1 MNGNDGNN
9 WQELNEENECERN
22 NGKCKVRTRKGN
34 GYKCKRNM
42 YVMLKQIQRKQ
53 IQTDKKLNL
62 IASILMSKLSGQNEF
77 TTEQFEISYIHQKQQ
92 NEDTNV
98 NSINNT
104 NKVVANVQMEEKII
118 ESSNSNNN
126 NNNSSSNNNNNPNKF
141 SNVLNMNDDEGIKNI
156 PQQLQ
161 QQQQQPHHINL
172 QKYKIEQEEIIET
185 INIDKEM
192 NINQLVSEQDP
203 NNNNNNNSE
212 CVSRSDY
219 SQISNTPQDNCG
231 SLQSSSSSTK
241 TKKIRGFN
249 FNMKKKKPI
258 DSVSSSYS
266 KDNDSNVVN
275 TAKEVKKF
283 DIQRFTIKQ
292 KQDKAE

>member
-22 NGKCKVRTRKGN
+22 NGKCKVRVCKGN
-34 GYKCKRNM
+34 GYRCKRNM

-53 IQTDKKLNL
+53 NQTDKKLNL

-118 ESSNSNNN
+118 ESSNNNNN
-126 NNNSSSNNNNNPNKF
+126 NNNSNSNNNPNKF

>member
-9 WQELNEENECERN
+9 WQDLIEENECERN
-22 NGKCKVRTRKGN
+22 NSKCKVKVCKRS
-34 GYKCKRNM
+34 GYRCKRNM

-53 IQTDKKLNL
+53 NQTDKKLNL

-98 NSINNT
+98 NSNNNT
-104 NKVVANVQMEEKII
+104 NKVVVNVQMEEKII
-118 ESSNSNNN
+118 ESSNNNNN
-126 NNNSSSNNNNNPNKF
+126 NNNSNSNNNPNKF
-141 SNVLNMNDDEGIKNI
+141 SNVINMNDDEGIKNI
-156 PQQLQ
+156 PQQQ

-219 SQISNTPQDNCG
+219 SQISDIPQDNCR

-249 FNMKKKKPI
+249 FNMKKKKAI

-275 TAKEVKKF
+275 AAKEVKKF

>member
-1 MNGNDGNN
+1 MNANDGNN
-9 WQELNEENECERN
+9 WKELNEDNECERN
-22 NGKCKVRTRKGN
+22 VKHKIRMHRGN
-34 GYKCKRNM
+34 GYRCKRNM
-42 YVMLKQIQRKQ
+42 YGMLKQIQRKQ
-53 IQTDKKLNL
+53 NQTDKKLNL

-77 TTEQFEISYIHQKQQ
+77 MTEQFEISYTHKVQQ
-92 NEDTNV
+92 NEDINV
-98 NSINNT
+98 NNNNNKD
-104 NKVVANVQMEEKII
+104 NKVVVNVQMEEKII
-118 ESSNSNNN
+118 ESSNNN
-126 NNNSSSNNNNNPNKF
+126 NNNSSNSNNNNPNKF
-141 SNVLNMNDDEGIKNI
+141 SNVLNMNDDETIKNL
-156 PQQLQ
+156 PQ
-161 QQQQQPHHINL
+161 QQQQQPQSHHINL

-203 NNNNNNNSE
+203 NNNNNNTNSE

-249 FNMKKKKPI
+249 FNMKKKKVI

-266 KDNDSNVVN
+266 KDNTDPTVINS
-275 TAKEVKKF
+275 AKEVKKF

-292 KQDKAE
+292 KQDKPE

>member
-9 WQELNEENECERN
+9 WQELNEDNECERN
-22 NGKCKVRTRKGN
+22 VKCKVRARKGS
-34 GYKCKRNM
+34 GYRCKRNM
-42 YVMLKQIQRKQ
+42 YVMLKQIKRKQ
-53 IQTDKKLNL
+53 NQTDKKLNL
-62 IASILMSKLSGQNEF
+62 IATILMSKLSGQNEF
-77 TTEQFEISYIHQKQQ
+77 TTEQFEISYIHKAQQ
-92 NEDTNV
+92 NEDIN
-98 NSINNT
+98 INN
-104 NKVVANVQMEEKII
+104 NKVITNVQMEEKII
-118 ESSNSNNN
+118 ESSNTNNN
-126 NNNSSSNNNNNPNKF
+126 NSNNNNNPNKF
-141 SNVLNMNDDEGIKNI
+141 SNVLNMNDDEVIKNI
-156 PQQLQ
+156 PQQHQ
-161 QQQQQPHHINL
+161 QPQSQPHHINL
-172 QKYKIEQEEIIET
+172 QRYKIDQEEIIET

-203 NNNNNNNSE
+203 NNNNNNSE

-249 FNMKKKKPI
+249 FNMKKKKVI

-266 KDNDSNVVN
+266 KDSDSNVVN
-275 TAKEVKKF
+275 AAKEVKKF

-292 KQDKAE
+292 KQDKTE

>member
-22 NGKCKVRTRKGN
+22 NGKCKVRVCKGN
-34 GYKCKRNM
+34 GYRCKRNM

-98 NSINNT
+98 NSNNNT

-156 PQQLQ
+156 PQQ

-192 NINQLVSEQDP
+192 NINQLVSEQD
-203 NNNNNNNSE
+203 
-212 CVSRSDY
+212 
-219 SQISNTPQDNCG
+219 
-231 SLQSSSSSTK
+231 
-241 TKKIRGFN
+241 
-249 FNMKKKKPI
+249 
-258 DSVSSSYS
+258 
-266 KDNDSNVVN
+266 
-275 TAKEVKKF
+275 
-283 DIQRFTIKQ
+283 
-292 KQDKAE
+292 